1 MGTTRIKVI
10 DLSTGDN
17 QLKTSRKR
25 AERGVS
31 PDEIKKAA
39 HIKVKKPADSQ
50 LLEES
55 ASQAENAEI
64 PEGQII
70 PSKIVEVDDTNQVLK
85 EENKASPRKKAKSHS
100 KKYREAQ
107 LKIDK
112 SKFYPVADAVE
123 MIKQVS
129 ISKFGGSIDA
139 HFVLTSQIKGKLAL
153 PHPPSVKSKKILIFA
168 KNAKGSENII
178 KADDGTIDQIKEGKL
193 TAGKDFQAVFA
204 TADFMP
210 KLAGIAKILG
220 PKGLM
225 PNPKSGTV
233 IEDPSKVS
241 ESDQTAQ
248 TEYKTELKAPIL
260 HITIGKISQK
270 ESDISANLEKLITQI
285 TPQKI
290 KKAYLAPTMGP
301 SIKLQI
307 KN

>member
-25 AERGVS
+25 AERGLS
-31 PDEIKKAA
+31 PDKIKKVA
-39 HIKVKKPADSQ
+39 HIKAKKPAESQ

-55 ASQAENAEI
+55 ASQVENTEI
-64 PEGQII
+64 KGGQIA
-70 PSKIVEVDDTNQVLK
+70 PLEKVEVDDTIEDIN
-85 EENKASPRKKAKSHS
+85 EEKKASPRKKTKSHS

-107 LKIDK
+107 IKIDK
-112 SKFYPVADAVE
+112 SKFYNVADAVE
-123 MIKQVS
+123 MVKQVS
-129 ISKFGGSIDA
+129 ISKFGGSVEA

-153 PHPPSVKSKKILIFA
+153 PHPPSIKTKKILIFA

-178 KADDGTIDQIKEGKL
+178 AGDDGTVDQIKEGKL

-210 KLAGIAKILG
+210 KLAGIATILG

-225 PNPKSGTV
+225 PNPKNGTV
-233 IEDPSKVS
+233 IEDPAKVS

-248 TEYKTELKAPIL
+248 TEYKTEPKAPIL

-270 ESDISANLEKLITQI
+270 ESEISANLEKLITQI

-301 SIKLQI
+301 SVKLQI
-307 KN
+307 